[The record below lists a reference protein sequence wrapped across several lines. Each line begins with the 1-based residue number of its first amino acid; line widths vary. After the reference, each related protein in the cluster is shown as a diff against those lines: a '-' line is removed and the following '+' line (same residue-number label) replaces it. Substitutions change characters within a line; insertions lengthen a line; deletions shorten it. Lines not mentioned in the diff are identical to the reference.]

1 MPSEPERM
9 TRPNPLG
16 MVVSRPC
23 LVPYDPRWP
32 ELFVSL
38 RSRLLSR
45 LRDGVIEVHHVGSTA
60 VPGLSAKPVLDVL
73 IEVEDLEAALALVPA
88 MESLGFLYGPEDTI
102 EERHYFRGWDGDL
115 RTHHISIA
123 ERGSSHLDDSIA
135 FRDAL
140 RGSPDL
146 AAEYEHLKAG
156 IYDGFVRGEAHR
168 GKTAFVQRVLAA
180 SRR

>member
-1 MPSEPERM
+1 MATIRAAVHDD
-9 TRPNPLG
+9 LG
-16 MVVSRPC
+16 H
-23 LVPYDPRWP
+23 LAA
-32 ELFVSL
+32 
-38 RSRLLSR
+38 
-45 LRDGVIEVHHVGSTA
+45 IEVAAGARFRDVG
-60 VPGLSAKPVLDVL
+60 
-73 IEVEDLEAALALVPA
+73 LA
-88 MESLGFLYGPEDTI
+88 
-102 EERHYFRGWDGDL
+102 
-115 RTHHISIA
+115 SIA
-123 ERGSSHLDDSIA
+123 DDPGPTVAELSSHLDDSIA